1 MIAKE
6 KARANGPIP
15 NAVLA
20 DGLESIR
27 SFKDTQEFA
36 RALAREVFGP
46 HYRVV
51 YEPIVGL
58 APARLPGFVRGGPH
72 E

>member
-1 MIAKE
+1 MLAKE

-27 SFKDTQEFA
+27 PFKVTQEFA
-36 RALAREVFGP
+36 RALAR
-46 HYRVV
+46 VV
-51 YEPIVGL
+51 YEPIGKRFGIRAL
-58 APARLPGFVRGGPH
+58 SRIRSWRAAP
-72 E
+72 